1 MALNRALLAA
11 KVVGRVVTVIGMVTV
26 IGASVAFAGA
36 SEAQAG
42 LVSFASNINKYS
54 KALRLEQVA
63 SLASGK
69 HAEITMAME
78 NSRPTYILRYDS
90 VALAHPELLVRPMA
104 FVQTAYMN
112 LSAAYGRME
121 MLYNATQGSRAAQAD
136 WQYQEVRFSHSPNS
150 VKYAKSFLAG
160 ATENLDAKVEA
171 LMSHYE
177 EEKDAAQKAVD
188 QASKEVRAKDRKLQ
202 KERSESR
209 IFDTLEAQEM
219 KLNDLLVRNDRAG
232 VANMLEAYLPLDVME
247 PFEAKTW
254 RTWLE
259 AIRHPDWKNSIVAVR
274 GVDYETDKVQ
284 RLQLADGSERLGFF
298 STVLTKNQGNY
309 TRRLRSLTT
318 NRQQSEEDV
327 KPTKLLT
334 DQYWNHSADPRA
346 SNFISFT
353 LDPQVASGFVGAP
366 KFKKN
371 SVVAGGGVLAVRMD
385 SRRLFPN
392 MSSGLQGEI
401 EYLAALLI
409 FPDEVVSYKEIKN
422 YQDSANVIEGLVE
435 EVKAKTGVT
444 LVDQSGSMA
453 EERFAKAGAEAF
465 KRQLEAPI
473 PGAPMCSKIFN

>member
-1 MALNRALLAA
+1 MRRLMLAA
-11 KVVGRVVTVIGMVTV
+11 QVVGRVVTVIGMVTV
-26 IGASVAFAGA
+26 VGAAVAFAGPL
-36 SEAQAG
+36 EAQVG
-42 LVSFASNINKYS
+42 LNSFASKVNQYAKV
-54 KALRLEQVA
+54 LRLEQVG

-69 HAEITMAME
+69 HAEVVMAME

-90 VALAHPELLVRPMA
+90 VALAQPELLVRPMA
-104 FVQTAYMN
+104 YVQTVYLN
-112 LSAAYGRME
+112 QSASYGRME
-121 MLYNATQGSRAAQAD
+121 LQYNAAHGSRAAIAD
-136 WQYQEVRFSHSPNS
+136 REYQEVRFSYNLNA
-150 VKYAKSFLAG
+150 VKYAKSFLMA
-160 ATENLDAKVEA
+160 ATENLDAKVDA
-171 LMSHYE
+171 LTANYDD
-177 EEKDAAQKAVD
+177 EKARTQQLVD
-188 QASKEVRAKDRKLQ
+188 QAAKEVRAKDRKLQ
-202 KERSESR
+202 KTRSESR
-209 IFDTLEAQEM
+209 VLDALEAQEM
-219 KLNDLLVRNDRAG
+219 KLNDLVVRNDRAG
-232 VANMLEAYLPLDVME
+232 VAKMLEAYLPFDVME
-247 PFEAKTW
+247 PFEAKIW
-254 RTWLE
+254 AQWVE
-259 AIRHPDWKNSIVAVR
+259 AIRNPDWKNTIVAIR

-284 RLQLADGSERLGFF
+284 RLKMADGSEKLGFL

-371 SVVAGGGVLAVRMD
+371 SIAAGGGVLAVRMD

-401 EYLAALLI
+401 EYLAALII
-409 FPDEVVSYKEIKN
+409 FPDEVVSYKEIAN
-422 YQDSANVIEGLVE
+422 YQDSASVIESVVE

-444 LVDQSGSMA
+444 LVEQSGSMA

-473 PGAPMCSKIFN
+473 LGAAMCSKIFN